1 MLINSRLQKVTYWL
15 WLAGCRTIP
24 KFQEN
29 NFAFSTDDANTEIVN
44 GTEKKCTSRI
54 GTVYSL
60 TERAMVPMRRASG
73 TAANV
78 SADLSSGGVI
88 KRVRIR
94 ADNVKKDVR
103 QRADRVKLRANTVRK
118 ELEESEQVQEE
129 VLAPRVSF
137 ERAVSPR
144 GSLALTLECDTP
156 RLIPP
161 SSRQGSVVS

>member
-1 MLINSRLQKVTYWL
+1 
-15 WLAGCRTIP
+15 
-24 KFQEN
+24 
-29 NFAFSTDDANTEIVN
+29 
-44 GTEKKCTSRI
+44 
-54 GTVYSL
+54 
-60 TERAMVPMRRASG
+60 MRRASG